1 MKRHFAATTMEGAG
15 SREYRKGLWTVEEDR
30 ILMDYVKVHGKG
42 KWNRAAKVA
51 GLKRGGKSCRLRWI
65 NYLSPSVK
73 HGGFSE
79 EEDDLII
86 RLHKLL
92 GNRWSLIAGRV
103 PGRTDNQVKNH
114 WNTHLSRKLGIKK
127 RKCKIS
133 DSSSKLSEKL
143 EANFHIKLSSNDE
156 SISCNNNT
164 TEIELQ
170 NVIESSHEKAKEI
183 TSTHEPTI
191 RSDCYENFWLSID
204 DPYLWTPSLM
214 ELSDESLGFLWHEM

>member
-1 MKRHFAATTMEGAG
+1 MEGAG

-51 GLKRGGKSCRLRWI
+51 GLKRGGKSCRLRWM

-73 HGGFSE
+73 RGAFSE

-92 GNRWSLIAGRV
+92 GNRWSLIAGRI

-114 WNTHLSRKLGIKK
+114 WNTHLSIKLGVKK
-127 RKCKIS
+127 GKSKI
-133 DSSSKLSEKL
+133 SSSKFSKKI
-143 EANFHIKLSSNDE
+143 EASFNTKLSSNE
-156 SISCNNNT
+156 RLIPSNK
-164 TEIELQ
+164 TETELQ
-170 NVIESSHEKAKEI
+170 NVIEDSHEKEIEI
-183 TSTHEPTI
+183 TSTHEPILT
-191 RSDCYENFWLSID
+191 SDCYENFWLFND
-204 DPYLWTPSLM
+204 DSYLFTPSLM
-214 ELSDESLGFLWHEM
+214 ELLDESLESFMA

>member
-1 MKRHFAATTMEGAG
+1 MEGVG

-42 KWNRAAKVA
+42 KWNRAAEVT
-51 GLKRGGKSCRLRWI
+51 GLKRGGKSCRLRWM

-73 HGGFSE
+73 RGAFSE

-92 GNRWSLIAGRV
+92 GNRWSLIAGRI

-114 WNTHLSRKLGIKK
+114 WNTHLSIKLGVKK
-127 RKCKIS
+127 GKSKI
-133 DSSSKLSEKL
+133 SSSKFSKKI
-143 EANFHIKLSSNDE
+143 EANFYTKLSSNE
-156 SISCNNNT
+156 RLIPSNK

-170 NVIESSHEKAKEI
+170 NVIEGSHEKAKEI
-183 TSTHEPTI
+183 NSTHEPTI
-191 RSDCYENFWLSID
+191 RNDCYENFWLSYD
-204 DPYLWTPSLM
+204 DPYLCIPSLM
-214 ELSDESLGFLWHEM
+214 ELSDESLGFFMP